1 MWLYCPGLMYMPFLM
16 LRKRYF
22 SDKDGGGDL
31 GRGVGIVPN
40 TMITDGLI
48 IVILHPGIK
57 EYLMIGEMVIATIP
71 GAVILGIL
79 LTSITAILTII
90 GVVVIGVQIMAG
102 SLPDLLVDAT
112 YMVVDL
118 VEVGL
123 AVVLAN
129 HPCVA
134 LDMVDQPTRKAI
146 NKNHGCV
153 SNRGDW
159 R

>member
-1 MWLYCPGLMYMPFLM
+1 
-16 LRKRYF
+16 
-22 SDKDGGGDL
+22 
-31 GRGVGIVPN
+31 
-40 TMITDGLI
+40 
-48 IVILHPGIK
+48 
-57 EYLMIGEMVIATIP
+57 
-71 GAVILGIL
+71 
-79 LTSITAILTII
+79 
-90 GVVVIGVQIMAG
+90 
-102 SLPDLLVDAT
+102 
-112 YMVVDL
+112 VVDL